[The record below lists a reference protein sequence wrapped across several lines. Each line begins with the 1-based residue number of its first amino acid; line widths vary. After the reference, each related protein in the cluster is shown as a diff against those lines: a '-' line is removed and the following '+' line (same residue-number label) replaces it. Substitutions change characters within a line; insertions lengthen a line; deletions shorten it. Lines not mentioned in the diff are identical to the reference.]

1 MATAWR
7 LSLNGRVSVC
17 LGAQWL
23 HRKEAMEIEPY
34 IKVMAESCFQ
44 IYEEMTGHS
53 VDGVKIDALEPPFS
67 AVNYKNAVVIPY
79 ERTDAFLDGRFI
91 LGFNDQTMAVKLVS
105 AIAEKA
111 GMALDDSMNDMVTD
125 ILFEFMNTVAGKV
138 ITEWDDL
145 GLDAEFFP
153 PEFVA
158 DFCLDADPQ
167 GEVVIHAVTLLLP
180 NSEQL
185 KILTCFETSGKRPLK
200 ARTVLV
206 VDDSRMIRSI
216 LAKEFQGQGCQ
227 VIEAENGLEA
237 FVRYHSIEP
246 DLIVMDLIMPKMGGL
261 EAIAKIREINPSV
274 PIIILTSTSKKEE
287 VMAAAAHNIKG
298 YIKKPIKMDK
308 LLALAASCFQ

>member
-1 MATAWR
+1 
-7 LSLNGRVSVC
+7 
-17 LGAQWL
+17 
-23 HRKEAMEIEPY
+23 MELEPY

-44 IYEEMTGHS
+44 IYEEMTGHTAE
-53 VDGVKIDALEPPFS
+53 GVKIEALEPPFS
-67 AVNYKNAVVIPY
+67 TFTYKNAIVIPY
-79 ERTDAFLDGRFI
+79 EKTDAFLDGRFI
-91 LGFNDQTMAVKLVS
+91 LGFNDQAMAVKLAS

-111 GMALDDSMNDMVTD
+111 GMALDDALNDMVTD

-153 PEFVA
+153 PEFVV
-158 DFCLDADPQ
+158 DLCLDADPQ
-167 GEVVIHAVTLLLP
+167 REVVIHAITVMLP
-180 NSEQL
+180 NSGQL
-185 KILTCFETSGKRPLK
+185 QILTCFETYDNRQLK
-200 ARTVLV
+200 AKTVLV

-216 LAKEFQGQGCQ
+216 LAKEFEGQGCQ

-274 PIIILTSTSKKEE
+274 PIIVLTSTSKKEE

-308 LLALAASCFQ
+308 LLALAAGCFQ

>member
-1 MATAWR
+1 
-7 LSLNGRVSVC
+7 
-17 LGAQWL
+17 
-23 HRKEAMEIEPY
+23 MELERY

-44 IYEEMTGHS
+44 IYEEMTGHTAE
-53 VDGVKIDALEPPFS
+53 GVRIEALEPPFS
-67 AVNYKNAVVIPY
+67 AFTYKTAVVIPY
-79 ERTDAFLDGRFI
+79 ERTDTLLDGRFI
-91 LGFNDQTMAVKLVS
+91 LGFNDEAMAVRLAS
-105 AIAEKA
+105 AIAGKA
-111 GMALDDSMNDMVTD
+111 GMALDDAMNDMVTD
-125 ILFEFMNTVAGKV
+125 ILFEFMNTVAGKIV
-138 ITEWDDL
+138 TEWDDL

-153 PEFVA
+153 PEFVV
-158 DFCLDADPQ
+158 DLCLDDDPQ
-167 GEVVIHAVTLLLP
+167 RDMVIHAITLLLP
-180 NSEQL
+180 HSGQL
-185 KILTCFETSGKRPLK
+185 QILTCFETSEKRPLE
-200 ARTVLV
+200 ARTVMI

-274 PIIILTSTSKKEE
+274 PIIVLTSTSKKEE